1 MAEIQDGIGRLKSK
15 VPIPGSRQMIKSPYL
30 RQTCNVKSPA
40 FAPPPP
46 PPFSGLT
53 LIGALKE
60 KMKTLPLYVH
70 VLHKPEMRSFHV
82 VVLQR
87 QQRNVPK
94 CKTHVH

>member
-1 MAEIQDGIGRLKSK
+1 MADIQDGIGRLRSK
-15 VPIPGSRQMIKSPYL
+15 VPTPGTRQMIKSPYR
-30 RQTCNVKSPA
+30 RQTCYVKSP
-40 FAPPPP
+40 PPHPP
-46 PPFSGLT
+46 SGLT

-70 VLHKPEMRSFHV
+70 VLHKPEMWSFHV